1 MRRRQDPKCFAA
13 IISIASRDAA
23 KTLGVL
29 RTMRPPYDM
38 ESATRICVTMPR
50 MATNTRARKTFGASA
65 ERVAALHLEQHGY
78 RILARNVRTRYG
90 EIDLIAE
97 DADGIAFVEVKARRG
112 RAYGAPEEAL
122 TPRKQL
128 KLVQLADAFIAAH
141 EMFSD
146 KAWRIDVVA
155 LELDQNGKLVRLELV
170 KNAVQM

>member
-1 MRRRQDPKCFAA
+1 
-13 IISIASRDAA
+13 
-23 KTLGVL
+23 
-29 RTMRPPYDM
+29 
-38 ESATRICVTMPR
+38 
-50 MATNTRARKTFGASA
+50 MATDSRARKTFGDSA

-112 RAYGAPEEAL
+112 TRHGAPEEAI

-128 KLVQLADAFIAAH
+128 KLVQLADAFIG
-141 EMFSD
+141 ENEIFSD

-155 LELDQNGKLVRLELV
+155 IELDQSGKLIRLDV
-170 KNAVQM
+170 IKNAVQL